1 MVDIFR
7 EVDED
12 VRRDKLSAFWG
23 RFGNLLIGLAVLSVV
38 AVAAWQYWTS
48 QKNKEAQ
55 ALGAKF
61 EEALKASRDAKSEDA
76 EKAFGEI
83 AASGTP
89 GYQLVAR
96 FRQAGETARRDGA
109 AGAAAFDA
117 LAADSKLS
125 STFRDLAKLRAG
137 TLRVDLLPYAE
148 LKAGLESIAVPAN
161 VWRHTAREMLGV
173 AALKANQFDE
183 AGRWFDSIITDQD
196 APAVLRQ
203 RTDLYLALVRG
214 GPVTV
219 AP

>member
-23 RFGNLLIGLAVLSVV
+23 RYGNLLIGLAVLSV
-38 AVAAWQYWTS
+38 AAMAGWQFWTN

-61 EEALKASRDAKSEDA
+61 EQALKASRDAKPEDA
-76 EKAFGEI
+76 ETALAAIG
-83 AASGTP
+83 ASGTP

-96 FRQAGETARRDGA
+96 FRLAGETAKRDGA
-109 AGAAAFDA
+109 AGAVAFDA

-125 STFRDLAKLRAG
+125 TTFRDLARLRAG

-148 LKAGLESIAVPAN
+148 LKPTLEPLAVPAN
-161 VWRHTAREMLGV
+161 VWRHSAREMLGV

-183 AGRWFDSIITDQD
+183 AGRWFDAIITDQD